1 MDETASSPNSEL
13 SAAPLKRLSS
23 LNGRSAV
30 VTGGGAGIGAA
41 IARRLAEAGAAVT
54 LGDIAVAAAQRVAQ
68 EITGA
73 GGSAHAVALDA
84 TEEAAVERIAAETVE
99 RHGNLDIWVNNV
111 GIYPRGSILEIEPEE
126 WDRVIAVN
134 LRSAYLGSRAAARRM
149 VDQSSGGV
157 IATITSDASFN
168 ASGGTNG
175 AHYVASKHALA
186 GLTKSMAVQLAK
198 YGIRAIA
205 VAPTLTRTPG
215 VEADR
220 KDGEAEMLDA
230 FASHVPAG
238 RMAEADDVARAVAFA
253 VSDQAS
259 FVTGSTIVVD
269 GGNLAL

>member
-1 MDETASSPNSEL
+1 MDETASAAKTDL
-13 SAAPLKRLSS
+13 SSAPLERLSS
-23 LNGRSAV
+23 LDGRSAV

-41 IARRLAEAGAAVT
+41 IGRRLAEAGAAVI
-54 LGDIAVAAAQRVAQ
+54 LGDIALRPAERVAE
-68 EITGA
+68 EITEA
-73 GGSAHAVALDA
+73 GGAAHAIALDA
-84 TEEAAVERIAAETVE
+84 TDEAAVEGIAAEAVA
-99 RHGNLDIWVNNV
+99 RHGTLDIWVNNV

-126 WDRVIAVN
+126 WDQVMAVN
-134 LRSAYLGSRAAARRM
+134 VRSAYLGSRAAARRM
-149 VDQSSGGV
+149 VAQGSGGV

-186 GLTKSMAVQLAK
+186 GLTKSMAVQLAQ

-215 VEADR
+215 IEADR
-220 KDGEAEMLDA
+220 EHGDAEILDA

-238 RMAEADDVARAVAFA
+238 RVGEADDIARAVAFA

-259 FVTGSTIVVD
+259 FVSGSTIVVD
-269 GGNLAL
+269 GGMLAL